1 MTFKMKGL
9 AAAMICASFA
19 LAGCEGDDGTPGA
32 TGPAGATGATGA
44 AGADGVDASRTAI
57 SLSFLGRGFNP
68 DAEFDESATE
78 IVDFDPATG
87 QAFVVNAQAG
97 GVDVYSL
104 AAPANPTFSESIDV
118 AADVAAAIDGV
129 AAADLGAVNSV
140 AIHGASNTMAVAIAA
155 EPETNNGY
163 VAFYQTSDSTFLAA
177 VEVGALPDS
186 VAISPDGN
194 TVVVANE
201 GQPSDDFTVDP
212 DGSISVIDIS
222 GGAAAVTAND
232 VRTLGLLA
240 ETIDF
245 ATARQADPGIRFSG
259 PGAIA
264 ARALEPEYVTISD
277 DSSTAYVSLQE
288 NNAIVEVDLVEGAI
302 SGAFALGFKDHRLPG
317 NELDVT
323 NRDDVINIRNWPVF
337 GVYMP
342 DGIATY
348 TVNGVNYVLTANEG
362 DSRDYAAHVDEIR
375 VKDITDNGTNSID
388 LPLADVLSFG
398 ADYNQDGVVDASDF
412 LEDEA
417 LGRLKII
424 TDLGVTGANCDTT
437 GTAPQNCTFEAFYSF
452 GGRSFS
458 IFNADTEELVF
469 DSGNDFERITAQR
482 FPANFNAQNDSNNF
496 DSRSDDKGPEPEG
509 VELAVID
516 GRTYAFINLERVGGV
531 MVYDVTEP
539 ERSEFVQYITNR
551 DFTLA
556 DADLDAGVTDLGP
569 EITHFISAEDSPSG
583 NALLLVS
590 NEVSGTLAVYQID
603 VRQISN

>member
-1 MTFKMKGL
+1 MNFKMKGL
-9 AAAMICASFA
+9 AAAMICASFV

-32 TGPAGATGATGA
+32 TGPAGATGA

-68 DAEFDESATE
+68 DAAFDGSAAE

-97 GVDVYSL
+97 GVDIYSL
-104 AAPANPTFSESIDV
+104 AAPANPTFVEELNV
-118 AADVAAAIDGV
+118 AADVAAAIDGI

-140 AIHGASNTMAVAIAA
+140 AIHSASNTMVAVIAA
-155 EPETNNGY
+155 APETNNGY
-163 VAFYQTSDSTFLAA
+163 AAFYQASDGTFLAA

-201 GQPSDDFTVDP
+201 GQPSDDYTVDP

-222 GGAAAVTAND
+222 GGASTVTAANVTAVTFDGLAAAD
-232 VRTLGLLA
+232 IPGVR
-240 ETIDF
+240 I
-245 ATARQADPGIRFSG
+245 SG
-259 PGAIA
+259 PGGDIA
-264 ARALEPEYVTISD
+264 AALEPEYVAISD
-277 DSSTAYVSLQE
+277 NSATAYVSLQE
-288 NNAIVEVDLVEGAI
+288 NNAIAEVDLATGTLTDVW
-302 SGAFALGFKDHRLPG
+302 ALGFKDHRSPG
-317 NELDVT
+317 NELDVS
-323 NRDDVINIRNWPVF
+323 NRDDVINIRNWPVY

-342 DGIATY
+342 DSVATY
-348 TVNGVNYVLTANEG
+348 TVNGVPYVVTANEG
-362 DSRDYAAHVDEIR
+362 DSRDYAAHIDELRI
-375 VKDITDNGTNSID
+375 KDIGGTNSID

-398 ADYNQDGVVDASDF
+398 ADYDQDGDVDSTDF

-424 TDLGVTGANCDTT
+424 TDLGVTGANCDAT
-437 GTAPQNCTFEAFYSF
+437 GTEPQNCTYEALYAF
-452 GGRSFS
+452 GARSFS
-458 IFNADTEELVF
+458 IFNAESQTLVF
-469 DSGNDFERITAQR
+469 DSGNDFERITAER
-482 FPANFNAQNDSNNF
+482 NPAGFNASNDSNAG
-496 DSRSDDKGPEPEG
+496 DDRSDDKGPEPEG
-509 VELAVID
+509 VELAVIE

-531 MVYDVTEP
+531 MVYDITEP
-539 ERSEFVQYITNR
+539 ERAEFVQYVNDR

-569 EITHFISAEDSPSG
+569 EITHFVSAEDSPSG

-603 VRQISN
+603 VRSISN

>member
-1 MTFKMKGL
+1 MNFKMKGL
-9 AAAMICASFA
+9 AAAMICASFV

-57 SLSFLGRGFNP
+57 FLSFLGRGFNP
-68 DAEFDESATE
+68 DAAFDGSAAE

-97 GVDVYSL
+97 GVDIYSL
-104 AAPANPTFSESIDV
+104 AAPANPTFVEELNV
-118 AADVAAAIDGV
+118 AADVAAAIDGI

-140 AIHGASNTMAVAIAA
+140 AIHSASNTMVAVIAA
-155 EPETNNGY
+155 APETNNGY
-163 VAFYQTSDSTFLAA
+163 AAFYQASDGTFLAA

-186 VAISPDGN
+186 VVISPDGN

-201 GQPSDDFTVDP
+201 GQPSDDYTVDP

-222 GGAAAVTAND
+222 AGASTVAAANVTSVTFDALVAAD
-232 VRTLGLLA
+232 IPGVR
-240 ETIDF
+240 I
-245 ATARQADPGIRFSG
+245 SG
-259 PGAIA
+259 PGGDIA
-264 ARALEPEYVTISD
+264 AALEPEYVAISD
-277 DSSTAYVSLQE
+277 DSATAYVSLQE
-288 NNAIVEVDLVEGAI
+288 NNAIAEVDLATGTLTDVW
-302 SGAFALGFKDHRLPG
+302 ALGFKDHRSPG
-317 NELDVT
+317 NELDVS
-323 NRDDVINIRNWPVF
+323 NRDDVINIRNWPVY

-348 TVNGVNYVLTANEG
+348 TVNGVPYVVTANEG
-362 DSRDYAAHVDEIR
+362 DSRDYAAHVDELRI
-375 VKDITDNGTNSID
+375 KDIGGTNSLS
-388 LPLADVLSFG
+388 LPLADVLTFG
-398 ADYNQDGVVDASDF
+398 ADYNKDGVVDASDF
-412 LEDEA
+412 LENEA

-424 TDLGVTGANCDTT
+424 TDLGVTGANCDAT
-437 GTAPQNCTFEAFYSF
+437 GTEPQNCTYEALYAF
-452 GGRSFS
+452 GARSFS
-458 IFNADTEELVF
+458 IFNAESQTLVF
-469 DSGNDFERITAQR
+469 DSGNDFERITAER
-482 FPANFNAQNDSNNF
+482 NPAGFNASNDSNAG
-496 DSRSDDKGPEPEG
+496 DDRSDDKGPEPEG

-531 MVYDVTEP
+531 MVYDITEP
-539 ERSEFVQYITNR
+539 ERAEFVQYVNDR

-569 EITHFISAEDSPSG
+569 EITHFVSAEDSPSG

-603 VRQISN
+603 VRSISN

>member
-1 MTFKMKGL
+1 MNLKLKGL
-9 AAAMICASFA
+9 AAAMICASLA

-44 AGADGVDASRTAI
+44 AGVDASRTAI
-57 SLSFLGRGFNP
+57 SLSFLGRGANP
-68 DAEFDESATE
+68 AAEFDESATE

-87 QAFVVNAQAG
+87 RAFVVNAQAG

-104 AAPANPTFSESIDV
+104 AAPASPTFSDAIDV
-118 AADVAAAIDGV
+118 AADVAAAIDGIS
-129 AAADLGAVNSV
+129 AANLGAVNSV

-201 GQPSDDFTVDP
+201 GQPSDDYTVDP

-222 GGAAAVTAND
+222 GGASTVAAANVTSVTFDGLVAAD
-232 VRTLGLLA
+232 IPGVR
-240 ETIDF
+240 I
-245 ATARQADPGIRFSG
+245 SG
-259 PGAIA
+259 PGGDIA
-264 ARALEPEYVTISD
+264 AALEPEFVAISD
-277 DSSTAYVSLQE
+277 DSATAYVSLQE
-288 NNAIVEVDLVEGAI
+288 NNAIAEVDLATVTLTDVW
-302 SGAFALGFKDHRLPG
+302 ALGFKDHRNPG
-317 NELDVT
+317 NELDVS
-323 NRDDVINIRNWPVF
+323 NRDDVINIRNWPVY

-342 DGIATY
+342 DSVATY
-348 TVNGVNYVLTANEG
+348 TVNGVPYLVTANEG
-362 DSRDYAAHVDEIR
+362 DSRDYAAHVDELRI
-375 VKDITDNGTNSID
+375 KDITDNGTNSID

-398 ADYNQDGVVDASDF
+398 ADYDQDGDVDAIDF

-424 TDLGVTGANCDTT
+424 TDLGVTGANCDAT
-437 GTAPQNCTFEAFYSF
+437 GTEPQDCTFEALYAF
-452 GGRSFS
+452 GARSFS
-458 IFNADTEELVF
+458 IFNADAQSLVF
-469 DSGNDFERITAQR
+469 DSGNDFERITAER
-482 FPANFNAQNDSNNF
+482 NPAGFNASNDEN
-496 DSRSDDKGPEPEG
+496 DGDARSDDKGPEPEG
-509 VELAVID
+509 VELAVIG

-531 MVYDVTEP
+531 MVYDITEP
-539 ERSEFVQYITNR
+539 ERAEFVQYVNER

-556 DADLDAGVTDLGP
+556 NADLDVGVTDLGP
-569 EITHFISAEDSPSG
+569 EITRFVSAEDSPSG

-603 VRQISN
+603 VRSISN

>member
-1 MTFKMKGL
+1 MNFKMKGL
-9 AAAMICASFA
+9 AAAMICASFV

-32 TGPAGATGATGA
+32 TGPAGATGA

-68 DAEFDESATE
+68 DAAFDGSAAE

-97 GVDVYSL
+97 GVDIYSL
-104 AAPANPTFSESIDV
+104 AAPANPTFVEELNV
-118 AADVAAAIDGV
+118 AADVAAAIDGI

-140 AIHGASNTMAVAIAA
+140 AIHSASNTMVAVIAA

-163 VAFYQTSDSTFLAA
+163 AAFYQASDGSFLAA

-201 GQPSDDFTVDP
+201 GQPSDDYTVDP

-222 GGAAAVTAND
+222 GGASTVTAANVTAVTFDGLAAAD
-232 VRTLGLLA
+232 IPGVR
-240 ETIDF
+240 I
-245 ATARQADPGIRFSG
+245 SG
-259 PGAIA
+259 PGGDIA
-264 ARALEPEYVTISD
+264 AALEPEYVAISD
-277 DSSTAYVSLQE
+277 NSATAYVSLQE
-288 NNAIVEVDLVEGAI
+288 NNAIAEVDLATGTLTDVW
-302 SGAFALGFKDHRLPG
+302 ALGFKDHRSPG
-317 NELDVT
+317 NELDVS
-323 NRDDVINIRNWPVF
+323 NRDDVINIRNWPVY

-342 DGIATY
+342 DSVATY
-348 TVNGVNYVLTANEG
+348 TVNGVPYVVTANEG
-362 DSRDYAAHVDEIR
+362 DSRDYAAHIDELRI
-375 VKDITDNGTNSID
+375 KDIGGTNSID

-398 ADYNQDGVVDASDF
+398 ADYDQDGDVDSTDF

-424 TDLGVTGANCDTT
+424 TDLGVTGANCDAT
-437 GTAPQNCTFEAFYSF
+437 GTEPQNCTYEALYAF
-452 GGRSFS
+452 GARSFS
-458 IFNADTEELVF
+458 IFNAESQTLVF
-469 DSGNDFERITAQR
+469 DSGNDFERITAER
-482 FPANFNAQNDSNNF
+482 NPAGFNASNDSNAG
-496 DSRSDDKGPEPEG
+496 DDRSDDKGPEPEG

-531 MVYDVTEP
+531 MVYDITEP
-539 ERSEFVQYITNR
+539 ERAEFVQYVNDR

-569 EITHFISAEDSPSG
+569 EITHFVSAEDSPSG

-603 VRQISN
+603 VRSISN

>member
-1 MTFKMKGL
+1 MNFKMKGL
-9 AAAMICASFA
+9 AAAMICASFV

-68 DAEFDESATE
+68 DAAFDGSAAE
-78 IVDFDPATG
+78 IVDFDPATA

-97 GVDVYSL
+97 GVDIFSL
-104 AAPANPTFSESIDV
+104 AAPANPTFVEELNV
-118 AADVAAAIDGV
+118 AADVAEAIDGI

-140 AIHGASNTMAVAIAA
+140 AIHSASNTMVAVIAA
-155 EPETNNGY
+155 APETNNGY
-163 VAFYQTSDSTFLAA
+163 AAFYQASDGTFLAA

-201 GQPSDDFTVDP
+201 GQPSDDYSIDP
-212 DGSISVIDIS
+212 AGSISVIDIS
-222 GGAAAVTAND
+222 AGASTVAAANVTFDGLVAAD
-232 VRTLGLLA
+232 LPGVR
-240 ETIDF
+240 I
-245 ATARQADPGIRFSG
+245 SG
-259 PGAIA
+259 PGGDIA
-264 ARALEPEYVTISD
+264 AALEPEYVAISD
-277 DSSTAYVSLQE
+277 DSATAYVSLQE
-288 NNAIVEVDLVEGAI
+288 NNAIAEVDLATGTLTDVW
-302 SGAFALGFKDHRLPG
+302 ALGFKDHRNPG
-317 NELDVT
+317 NELDVS
-323 NRDDVINIRNWPVF
+323 NRDDVINIRNWPVY

-342 DGIATY
+342 DSVATY
-348 TVNGVNYVLTANEG
+348 TVNGVPYVVTANEG
-362 DSRDYAAHVDEIR
+362 DSRDYAAHVDELRI
-375 VKDITDNGTNSID
+375 KDIGGTNSLS
-388 LPLADVLSFG
+388 LPLADVLTFG

-412 LEDEA
+412 LENEA

-424 TDLGVTGANCDTT
+424 TDLGVTGANCDAA
-437 GTAPQNCTFEAFYSF
+437 GTEPQNCTYEALYAF
-452 GGRSFS
+452 GARSFS
-458 IFNADTEELVF
+458 IFNAESQTLVF
-469 DSGNDFERITAQR
+469 DSGNDFERITAER
-482 FPANFNAQNDSNNF
+482 NPAGFNASNDSNAG
-496 DSRSDDKGPEPEG
+496 DDRSDDKGPEPEG

-531 MVYDVTEP
+531 MVYDITEP
-539 ERSEFVQYITNR
+539 ERAEFVQYVNDR

-569 EITHFISAEDSPSG
+569 EITHFVSAEESPSG

-603 VRQISN
+603 VRSISN

>member
-1 MTFKMKGL
+1 MNFKLKGL

-19 LAGCEGDDGTPGA
+19 LAGCEGDDGSPGA

-44 AGADGVDASRTAI
+44 AGTDGVDASRTAI

-68 DAEFDESATE
+68 DAAFDGSAAE

-87 QAFVVNAQAG
+87 RAFVVNAQAG
-97 GVDVYSL
+97 GVDIFSL
-104 AAPANPTFSESIDV
+104 AAPANPAFVEALDV
-118 AADVAAAIDGV
+118 AADVAAAIDGI

-140 AIHGASNTMAVAIAA
+140 AIHSASNTLAVVVAA

-163 VAFYQTSDSTFLAA
+163 AAFYQASDGTFLAA

-201 GQPSDDFTVDP
+201 GQPSGDYTVDP

-222 GGAAAVTAND
+222 GGASTVAAANVTSVTFDGFEAAD
-232 VRTLGLLA
+232 IPGVR
-240 ETIDF
+240 I
-245 ATARQADPGIRFSG
+245 SG
-259 PGAIA
+259 PGGDIA
-264 ARALEPEYVTISD
+264 AALEPEYVAISD
-277 DSSTAYVSLQE
+277 DSATAYVSLQE
-288 NNAIVEVDLVEGAI
+288 NNAIAEVDLETGTLTDVW
-302 SGAFALGFKDHRLPG
+302 ALGFKDHRNPG
-317 NELDVT
+317 NELDVS
-323 NRDDVINIRNWPVF
+323 NRDDVINIRNWPVY

-348 TVNGVNYVLTANEG
+348 TVNGVPYVVTANEG
-362 DSRDYAAHVDEIR
+362 DSRDYAAHVDELRIR
-375 VKDITDNGTNSID
+375 DITDNGTNSID

-398 ADYNQDGVVDASDF
+398 ADYDQDGDVDSIDF
-412 LEDEA
+412 LEDEG

-424 TDLGVTGANCDTT
+424 TDLGVTGANCDAT
-437 GTAPQNCTFEAFYSF
+437 GTEPQNCTYEALYAF
-452 GGRSFS
+452 GARSFS
-458 IFNADTEELVF
+458 IFNAETQTLAF
-469 DSGNDFERITAQR
+469 DSGNDFERITAER
-482 FPANFNAQNDSNNF
+482 NPENFNATNDENNF
-496 DSRSDDKGPEPEG
+496 DNRSDDKGPEPEG
-509 VELAVID
+509 AELGVID

-551 DFTLA
+551 DFSLA

-583 NALLLVS
+583 VPLLLVS
-590 NEVSGTLAVYQID
+590 NEVSGTLTVYQID
-603 VRQISN
+603 ARSISN

>member
-1 MTFKMKGL
+1 MKFKMKGL
-9 AAAMICASFA
+9 AAAMICASFV

-57 SLSFLGRGFNP
+57 SLSFLGRGANP
-68 DAEFDESATE
+68 DAVFDESATE
-78 IVDFDPATG
+78 IVDFDAATG

-118 AADVAAAIDGV
+118 AADVAAAIDGIEE
-129 AAADLGAVNSV
+129 ADLGAVNSV
-140 AIHGASNTMAVAIAA
+140 AIHGASNTMAVALAA

-177 VEVGALPDS
+177 VEVGALPDA

-201 GQPSDDFTVDP
+201 GQPSDDYTVDP

-222 GGAAAVTAND
+222 GGASTVAAANVTSVTFD
-232 VRTLGLLA
+232 SL
-240 ETIDF
+240 
-245 ATARQADPGIRFSG
+245 ATADIPGVRISG
-259 PGAIA
+259 PGGDIA
-264 ARALEPEYVTISD
+264 AALEPEYVTISD
-277 DSSTAYVSLQE
+277 DSATAYVSLQE
-288 NNAIVEVDLVEGAI
+288 NNAIAEVDLATGTLTDVW
-302 SGAFALGFKDHRLPG
+302 SLGFKDHRNPG
-317 NELDVT
+317 NELDVS
-323 NRDDVINIRNWPVF
+323 NRDDVINIRNWPVY

-342 DGIATY
+342 DAIATY
-348 TVNGVNYVLTANEG
+348 TVNGVPYVVTANEG
-362 DSRDYAAHVDEIR
+362 DSRDYAAHVDELRI
-375 VKDITDNGTNSID
+375 KDITDNGTNSID
-388 LPLADVLSFG
+388 LPLADVLSFS
-398 ADYNQDGVVDASDF
+398 ADYDQDGDVDALDL

-417 LGRLKII
+417 LGRLKIL
-424 TDLGVTGANCDTT
+424 TDLGVTGANCDAT
-437 GTAPQNCTFEAFYSF
+437 GTEPQNCTFEELYAF
-452 GGRSFS
+452 GARSFS
-458 IFNADTEELVF
+458 IFDADAQQLVF
-469 DSGNDFERITAQR
+469 DSGNDFERITAER
-482 FPANFNAQNDSNNF
+482 NPENFNAQNDSNDF

-509 VELAVID
+509 VELAVIE

-569 EITHFISAEDSPSG
+569 EITHFVSAEDSPSG
-583 NALLLVS
+583 SPLLLVS

-603 VRQISN
+603 VRQIGN

>member
-1 MTFKMKGL
+1 MNFKMKGL
-9 AAAMICASFA
+9 AAAMICASFV

-68 DAEFDESATE
+68 DAAFDGSAAE

-97 GVDVYSL
+97 GVDIYSL
-104 AAPANPTFSESIDV
+104 AAPANPTFVEALNV
-118 AADVAAAIDGV
+118 AADVAAAIDGI

-140 AIHGASNTMAVAIAA
+140 AIHSASNTMAVAIAA
-155 EPETNNGY
+155 EPETSNGY

-201 GQPSDDFTVDP
+201 GQPSGDYSIDP
-212 DGSISVIDIS
+212 AGSISVIDIS
-222 GGAAAVTAND
+222 AGASTVAAANVTSVTFDGLVAAD
-232 VRTLGLLA
+232 LPGVR
-240 ETIDF
+240 I
-245 ATARQADPGIRFSG
+245 SG
-259 PGAIA
+259 PGGDIA
-264 ARALEPEYVTISD
+264 AALEPEYVAISD
-277 DSSTAYVSLQE
+277 DSATAYVSLQE
-288 NNAIVEVDLVEGAI
+288 NNAIAEVDLATGTLTDVW
-302 SGAFALGFKDHRLPG
+302 ALGFKDHRSPG
-317 NELDVT
+317 NELDVS
-323 NRDDVINIRNWPVF
+323 NRDDVINIRNWPVY

-348 TVNGVNYVLTANEG
+348 TVNGVPYVVTANEG
-362 DSRDYAAHVDEIR
+362 DSRDYTAHVDELRI
-375 VKDITDNGTNSID
+375 KDIGGTNSLS
-388 LPLADVLSFG
+388 LPLADVLTFG
-398 ADYNQDGVVDASDF
+398 ADYNQDGAVDASDF

-424 TDLGVTGANCDTT
+424 TDLGVTGANCDAT
-437 GTAPQNCTFEAFYSF
+437 GTEPQNCTYEALYAF
-452 GGRSFS
+452 GARSFS
-458 IFNADTEELVF
+458 IFSAESQALVF
-469 DSGNDFERITAQR
+469 DSGNDFERITAER
-482 FPANFNAQNDSNNF
+482 NPAGFNASNDEN
-496 DSRSDDKGPEPEG
+496 DGDARSDDKGPEPEG

-516 GRTYAFINLERVGGV
+516 GRTYAFVNLERVGGV
-531 MVYDVTEP
+531 MVYDITEP
-539 ERSEFVQYITNR
+539 ERAEFVQYVNDR

-556 DADLDAGVTDLGP
+556 NADLDAGVTDLGP
-569 EITHFISAEDSPSG
+569 EITHFVSAEDSPSG

-603 VRQISN
+603 VRSISN

>member
-1 MTFKMKGL
+1 MNLKLKGL

-44 AGADGVDASRTAI
+44 AGVDASRTAI
-57 SLSFLGRGFNP
+57 SLSFLGRGANP
-68 DAEFDESATE
+68 AAEFDESATE

-104 AAPANPTFSESIDV
+104 AAPASPTFSDAIDV
-118 AADVAAAIDGV
+118 AADVAAVIDGI
-129 AAADLGAVNSV
+129 AAANLGAVNSV

-201 GQPSDDFTVDP
+201 GQPSNDYTVDP

-222 GGAAAVTAND
+222 GGASTVAAANVTSVTFDGLVAAD
-232 VRTLGLLA
+232 IPGVR
-240 ETIDF
+240 I
-245 ATARQADPGIRFSG
+245 SG
-259 PGAIA
+259 PGGDIA
-264 ARALEPEYVTISD
+264 AALEPEFVAISD
-277 DSSTAYVSLQE
+277 DSATAYVSLQE
-288 NNAIVEVDLVEGAI
+288 NNAIAEVDLATVTLTDVW
-302 SGAFALGFKDHRLPG
+302 ALGFKDHRNPG
-317 NELDVT
+317 NELDVS
-323 NRDDVINIRNWPVF
+323 NRDDVINIRNWPVY

-342 DGIATY
+342 DTVSTY
-348 TVNGVNYVLTANEG
+348 TVNGVPYVVTANEG
-362 DSRDYAAHVDEIR
+362 DSRDYTAHVDELRI
-375 VKDITDNGTNSID
+375 KDIGGTNSLS
-388 LPLADVLSFG
+388 LPLADVLTFG

-424 TDLGVTGANCDTT
+424 TDLGVTGANCDAT
-437 GTAPQNCTFEAFYSF
+437 GTEPQNCTYEALYAF
-452 GGRSFS
+452 GARSFS
-458 IFNADTEELVF
+458 IFNAESQTLVF
-469 DSGNDFERITAQR
+469 DSGNDFERITAER
-482 FPANFNAQNDSNNF
+482 NPAGFNASNDSNAG
-496 DSRSDDKGPEPEG
+496 DDRSDDKGPEPEG

-531 MVYDVTEP
+531 MVYDITEP
-539 ERSEFVQYITNR
+539 ERAEFVQYVNDR

-569 EITHFISAEDSPSG
+569 EITHFVSAEDSPSG

-603 VRQISN
+603 VRSISN

>member
-1 MTFKMKGL
+1 MNFKMKGL
-9 AAAMICASFA
+9 AAAMICASFV

-68 DAEFDESATE
+68 DAAFDGSAAE

-97 GVDVYSL
+97 GVDIFSL
-104 AAPANPTFSESIDV
+104 AAPANPTFVEELNV
-118 AADVAAAIDGV
+118 AADVAAAIDGI

-140 AIHGASNTMAVAIAA
+140 AIHSASNTMAVAIAA
-155 EPETNNGY
+155 EPETSNGY

-201 GQPSDDFTVDP
+201 GQPSDDYTVDP

-222 GGAAAVTAND
+222 GGASTVAAANVTSVTFDGLAAAELPG
-232 VRTLGLLA
+232 VR
-240 ETIDF
+240 I
-245 ATARQADPGIRFSG
+245 SG
-259 PGAIA
+259 PGGDIA
-264 ARALEPEYVTISD
+264 AALEPEYVAISD
-277 DSSTAYVSLQE
+277 DSATAYVSLQE
-288 NNAIVEVDLVEGAI
+288 NNAIAEVDLATGTLTDVW
-302 SGAFALGFKDHRLPG
+302 ALGFKDHRNPG
-317 NELDVT
+317 NELDVS
-323 NRDDVINIRNWPVF
+323 NRDDVINIRNWPVY

-348 TVNGVNYVLTANEG
+348 TVNGVPYVVTANEG
-362 DSRDYAAHVDEIR
+362 DSRDYAAHVDELRI
-375 VKDITDNGTNSID
+375 KDITDNGTNSID

-398 ADYNQDGVVDASDF
+398 ADYDQDGDVDSIDF

-424 TDLGVTGANCDTT
+424 TDLGVTGANCDAT
-437 GTAPQNCTFEAFYSF
+437 GTEPQNCTYEALYAF
-452 GGRSFS
+452 GARSFS
-458 IFNADTEELVF
+458 IFNAESQALVF
-469 DSGNDFERITAQR
+469 DSGNDFERITAER
-482 FPANFNAQNDSNNF
+482 NPAGFNASNDEN
-496 DSRSDDKGPEPEG
+496 DGDARSDDKGPEPEG

-531 MVYDVTEP
+531 MVYDITEP
-539 ERSEFVQYITNR
+539 ERAEFVQYVSDR

-556 DADLDAGVTDLGP
+556 NADLDAGVTDLGP
-569 EITHFISAEDSPSG
+569 EITHFVSAEDSPSG

-603 VRQISN
+603 VRSISN

>member
-1 MTFKMKGL
+1 MTFKRKGL
-9 AAAMICASFA
+9 AAAMMCASFI

-32 TGPAGATGATGA
+32 TGPAGATGATGV
-44 AGADGVDASRTAI
+44 AGADGVDAARTAI

-68 DAEFDESATE
+68 DAAFDGSAAE

-118 AADVAAAIDGV
+118 AADVAAAIDGIAV
-129 AAADLGAVNSV
+129 ADLGAVNSV
-140 AIHGASNTMAVAIAA
+140 AIHGASNTMAVALAA

-163 VAFYQTSDSTFLAA
+163 VAFYQTSDGTFLAA

-201 GQPSDDFTVDP
+201 GQPSDDYTVDP

-222 GGAAAVTAND
+222 GGASTVAAANVTSVTFEGLVAAD
-232 VRTLGLLA
+232 IPGVR
-240 ETIDF
+240 I
-245 ATARQADPGIRFSG
+245 SG
-259 PGAIA
+259 PGGDIA
-264 ARALEPEYVTISD
+264 AALEPEYVTISD
-277 DSSTAYVSLQE
+277 DSATAYVSLQE
-288 NNAIVEVDLVEGAI
+288 NNAIAEVDLATGTLTDVW
-302 SGAFALGFKDHRLPG
+302 ALGFKDHRLPG
-317 NELDVT
+317 NELDASD
-323 NRDDVINIRNWPVF
+323 RDDVINIRNWPVF

-362 DSRDYAAHVDEIR
+362 DSRDYAAHVDELRI
-375 VKDITDNGTNSID
+375 KDITDDPTNSID
-388 LPLADVLSFG
+388 LPRADVLSFG
-398 ADYNQDGVVDASDF
+398 ADYDQDGDVDALDF

-437 GTAPQNCTFEAFYSF
+437 GTGPQNCTFEALYAF
-452 GGRSFS
+452 GARSFS
-458 IFNADTEELVF
+458 IFNADSQTLAF
-469 DSGNDFERITAQR
+469 DSGNDFERITAER
-482 FPANFNAQNDSNNF
+482 FPENFNAQNDSNNL

-556 DADLDAGVTDLGP
+556 NADLDAGVTDLGP
-569 EITHFISAEDSPSG
+569 EITHFVSAEDSPSG

-603 VRQISN
+603 VRQIGN

>member
-1 MTFKMKGL
+1 MNFKLKGL

-19 LAGCEGDDGTPGA
+19 LAGCEGDDGSPGA

-44 AGADGVDASRTAI
+44 AGTDGVDASRTAI

-68 DAEFDESATE
+68 DAAFDGSAAE

-87 QAFVVNAQAG
+87 RAFVVNAQAG
-97 GVDVYSL
+97 GVDIFSL
-104 AAPANPTFSESIDV
+104 AAPANPAFVEALDV
-118 AADVAAAIDGV
+118 AADVAAAIDGI

-140 AIHGASNTMAVAIAA
+140 AIHSASNTLAVVVAA

-163 VAFYQTSDSTFLAA
+163 AAFYQASDGTFLAA

-201 GQPSDDFTVDP
+201 GQPSGDYTVDP

-222 GGAAAVTAND
+222 GGASTVAAANVTSVTFDGLEAAD
-232 VRTLGLLA
+232 IPGVR
-240 ETIDF
+240 I
-245 ATARQADPGIRFSG
+245 SG
-259 PGAIA
+259 PGGDIA
-264 ARALEPEYVTISD
+264 AALEPEYVAISD
-277 DSSTAYVSLQE
+277 DSATAYVSLQE
-288 NNAIVEVDLVEGAI
+288 NNAIAEVDLETGTLTDVW
-302 SGAFALGFKDHRLPG
+302 ALGFKDHRNPG
-317 NELDVT
+317 NELDVS
-323 NRDDVINIRNWPVF
+323 NRDDVINIRNWPVY

-348 TVNGVNYVLTANEG
+348 TVNGVPYVVTANEG
-362 DSRDYAAHVDEIR
+362 DSRDYAAHVDELRIR
-375 VKDITDNGTNSID
+375 DITDNGTNSID

-398 ADYNQDGVVDASDF
+398 ADYDQDGDVDSIDF
-412 LEDEA
+412 LEDEG

-424 TDLGVTGANCDTT
+424 TDLGVTGANCDAT
-437 GTAPQNCTFEAFYSF
+437 GTEPENCTYEALYAF
-452 GGRSFS
+452 GARSFS
-458 IFNADTEELVF
+458 IFNAETQTLAF
-469 DSGNDFERITAQR
+469 DSGNDFERITAER
-482 FPANFNAQNDSNNF
+482 NPENFNATNDENNF
-496 DSRSDDKGPEPEG
+496 DNRSDDKGPEPEG
-509 VELAVID
+509 AELGVID

-551 DFTLA
+551 DFSLA

-583 NALLLVS
+583 VPLLLVS
-590 NEVSGTLAVYQID
+590 NEVSGTLTVYQID
-603 VRQISN
+603 ARSISN

>member
-1 MTFKMKGL
+1 MNFKMKGL
-9 AAAMICASFA
+9 AAAMICASFV

-32 TGPAGATGATGA
+32 TGPAGATGA

-68 DAEFDESATE
+68 DAAFDGSAAE
-78 IVDFDPATG
+78 IVDFDPSTG

-97 GVDVYSL
+97 GVDIYSL
-104 AAPANPTFSESIDV
+104 AAPANPTFVEELNV
-118 AADVAAAIDGV
+118 AADVAAAIDGI

-140 AIHGASNTMAVAIAA
+140 AIHSASNTMVAVIAA

-163 VAFYQTSDSTFLAA
+163 AAFYQASDGSFLAA

-201 GQPSDDFTVDP
+201 GQPSDDYTVDP

-222 GGAAAVTAND
+222 GGASTVTAANVTAVTFDGLAAAD
-232 VRTLGLLA
+232 IPGVR
-240 ETIDF
+240 I
-245 ATARQADPGIRFSG
+245 SG
-259 PGAIA
+259 PGGDIA
-264 ARALEPEYVTISD
+264 AALEPEYVAISD
-277 DSSTAYVSLQE
+277 NSATAYVSLQE
-288 NNAIVEVDLVEGAI
+288 NNAIAEVDLATGTLTDVW
-302 SGAFALGFKDHRLPG
+302 ALGFKDHRSPG
-317 NELDVT
+317 NELDVS
-323 NRDDVINIRNWPVF
+323 NRDDVINIRNWPVY

-342 DGIATY
+342 DSVATY
-348 TVNGVNYVLTANEG
+348 TVNGVPYVVTATEG
-362 DSRDYAAHVDEIR
+362 DSRDYAAHIDELRI
-375 VKDITDNGTNSID
+375 KDIGGTNSID

-398 ADYNQDGVVDASDF
+398 ADYDQDGDVDSTDF

-424 TDLGVTGANCDTT
+424 TDLGVTGANCDAT
-437 GTAPQNCTFEAFYSF
+437 GTEPQNCTYEALYAF
-452 GGRSFS
+452 GARSFS
-458 IFNADTEELVF
+458 IFNAESQTLVF
-469 DSGNDFERITAQR
+469 DSGNDFERITAER
-482 FPANFNAQNDSNNF
+482 NPAGFNASNDSNAG
-496 DSRSDDKGPEPEG
+496 DDRSDDKGPEPEG
-509 VELAVID
+509 VELAVIE

-531 MVYDVTEP
+531 MVYDITEP
-539 ERSEFVQYITNR
+539 ERAEFVQYVNDR

-569 EITHFISAEDSPSG
+569 EITHFVSAEDSPSG

-603 VRQISN
+603 VRSISN

>member
-1 MTFKMKGL
+1 MNFKMKGL
-9 AAAMICASFA
+9 AAAMICASFV

-32 TGPAGATGATGA
+32 TGPAGATGA
-44 AGADGVDASRTAI
+44 AGANGVDASRTAI

-68 DAEFDESATE
+68 DALFDGSAAE

-97 GVDVYSL
+97 GVDIYSL
-104 AAPANPTFSESIDV
+104 AAPANPTFVEELNV
-118 AADVAAAIDGV
+118 AADVAAAIDGI

-140 AIHGASNTMAVAIAA
+140 AIHSASNTMVAVIAA

-163 VAFYQTSDSTFLAA
+163 AAFYQASDGSFLAA

-201 GQPSDDFTVDP
+201 GQPSDDYTVDP

-222 GGAAAVTAND
+222 GGASTVTAANVTAVTFDGLAAAD
-232 VRTLGLLA
+232 IPGVR
-240 ETIDF
+240 I
-245 ATARQADPGIRFSG
+245 SG
-259 PGAIA
+259 PGGDIA
-264 ARALEPEYVTISD
+264 AALEPEYVAISD
-277 DSSTAYVSLQE
+277 NSATAYVSLQE
-288 NNAIVEVDLVEGAI
+288 NNAIAEVDLATGTLTDVW
-302 SGAFALGFKDHRLPG
+302 ALGFKDHRSPG
-317 NELDVT
+317 NELDVS
-323 NRDDVINIRNWPVF
+323 NRDDVINIRNWPVY

-342 DGIATY
+342 DSVATY
-348 TVNGVNYVLTANEG
+348 TVNGVPYVVTANEG
-362 DSRDYAAHVDEIR
+362 DSRDYAAHIDELRI
-375 VKDITDNGTNSID
+375 KDIGGTNSID

-398 ADYNQDGVVDASDF
+398 ADYDQDGDVDSTDF

-424 TDLGVTGANCDTT
+424 TDLGVTGANCDAT
-437 GTAPQNCTFEAFYSF
+437 GTEPQNCTYEALYAF
-452 GGRSFS
+452 GARSFS
-458 IFNADTEELVF
+458 IFNAESQTLVF
-469 DSGNDFERITAQR
+469 DSGNDFERITAER
-482 FPANFNAQNDSNNF
+482 NPAGFNASNDSNAG
-496 DSRSDDKGPEPEG
+496 DDRSDDKGPEPEG
-509 VELAVID
+509 VELAVIE

-531 MVYDVTEP
+531 MVYDITEP
-539 ERSEFVQYITNR
+539 ERAEFVQYVNDR

-569 EITHFISAEDSPSG
+569 EITHFVSAEDSPSG

-603 VRQISN
+603 VRNISN

>member
-1 MTFKMKGL
+1 MNLKMKGL
-9 AAAMICASFA
+9 AAAMICASFV

-32 TGPAGATGATGA
+32 TGPAGATGA

-68 DAEFDESATE
+68 DAAFDGSAAE
-78 IVDFDPATG
+78 IVDFDPSTG

-97 GVDVYSL
+97 GVDIYSL
-104 AAPANPTFSESIDV
+104 AAPANPTFVEELNV
-118 AADVAAAIDGV
+118 AADVAAAIDGI

-140 AIHGASNTMAVAIAA
+140 AIHSASNTMVAVIAA

-163 VAFYQTSDSTFLAA
+163 AAFYQASDGSFLAA

-201 GQPSDDFTVDP
+201 GQPSDDYTVDP

-222 GGAAAVTAND
+222 GGASTVTAANVTAVTFDGLAAAD
-232 VRTLGLLA
+232 IPGVR
-240 ETIDF
+240 I
-245 ATARQADPGIRFSG
+245 SG
-259 PGAIA
+259 PGGDIA
-264 ARALEPEYVTISD
+264 AALEPEYVAISD
-277 DSSTAYVSLQE
+277 NSATAYVSLQE
-288 NNAIVEVDLVEGAI
+288 NNAIAEVDLATGTLTDVW
-302 SGAFALGFKDHRLPG
+302 ALGFKDHRSPG
-317 NELDVT
+317 NELDVS
-323 NRDDVINIRNWPVF
+323 NRDDVINIRNWPVY

-342 DGIATY
+342 DSVATY
-348 TVNGVNYVLTANEG
+348 TVNGVPYVVTANEG
-362 DSRDYAAHVDEIR
+362 DSRDYAAHIDELRI
-375 VKDITDNGTNSID
+375 KDIGGTNSID

-398 ADYNQDGVVDASDF
+398 ADYDQDGDVDSTDF

-424 TDLGVTGANCDTT
+424 TDLGVTGANCDAT
-437 GTAPQNCTFEAFYSF
+437 GTEPQNCTYEALYAF
-452 GGRSFS
+452 GARSFS
-458 IFNADTEELVF
+458 IFNAESQTLVF
-469 DSGNDFERITAQR
+469 DSGNDFERITAER
-482 FPANFNAQNDSNNF
+482 NPAGFNASNDSNAG
-496 DSRSDDKGPEPEG
+496 DDRSDDKGPEPEG
-509 VELAVID
+509 VELAVIE

-531 MVYDVTEP
+531 MVYDITEP
-539 ERSEFVQYITNR
+539 ERAEFVQYVNDR

-569 EITHFISAEDSPSG
+569 EITHFVSAEDSPSG

-603 VRQISN
+603 VRSISN

>member
-1 MTFKMKGL
+1 MNFKMKGL
-9 AAAMICASFA
+9 AAAMICASFV

-68 DAEFDESATE
+68 DAAFDGSAAE
-78 IVDFDPATG
+78 IVDFDPATA

-97 GVDVYSL
+97 GVDIYSL
-104 AAPANPTFSESIDV
+104 AAPANPTFVEALNV
-118 AADVAAAIDGV
+118 AADVAAAIDGL

-140 AIHGASNTMAVAIAA
+140 AIHSASTTMVAVIAA
-155 EPETNNGY
+155 APETNNGY
-163 VAFYQTSDSTFLAA
+163 AAFYQASDGTFLAA

-201 GQPSDDFTVDP
+201 GQPSGDYTVDP

-222 GGAAAVTAND
+222 AGASTVAAANVTSVTFDGLVAAD
-232 VRTLGLLA
+232 IPGVR
-240 ETIDF
+240 I
-245 ATARQADPGIRFSG
+245 SG
-259 PGAIA
+259 PGGDIA
-264 ARALEPEYVTISD
+264 AALEPEYVAISD
-277 DSSTAYVSLQE
+277 DSATAYVSLQE
-288 NNAIVEVDLVEGAI
+288 NNAIAEVDLATGTLTDVW
-302 SGAFALGFKDHRLPG
+302 ALGFKDHRNPG
-317 NELDVT
+317 NELDVS
-323 NRDDVINIRNWPVF
+323 NRDDVINIRNWPVY

-342 DGIATY
+342 DSVATY
-348 TVNGVNYVLTANEG
+348 SVNGVPYVVTANEG
-362 DSRDYAAHVDEIR
+362 DSRDYAAHVDELRI
-375 VKDITDNGTNSID
+375 KDIGGTNSLS
-388 LPLADVLSFG
+388 LPLADILTFG

-412 LEDEA
+412 LENEA

-424 TDLGVTGANCDTT
+424 TDLGVTGANCDAT
-437 GTAPQNCTFEAFYSF
+437 GTAPQNCTYEALYAF
-452 GGRSFS
+452 GARSFS
-458 IFNADTEELVF
+458 IFNAESQTLVF
-469 DSGNDFERITAQR
+469 DSGNDFERITAER
-482 FPANFNAQNDSNNF
+482 NPAGFNASNDSNAG
-496 DSRSDDKGPEPEG
+496 DDRSDDKGPEPEG

-531 MVYDVTEP
+531 MVYDITEP
-539 ERSEFVQYITNR
+539 ERAEFVQYVNDR

-569 EITHFISAEDSPSG
+569 EITHFVSAEDSPSG

-603 VRQISN
+603 VRSISN

>member
-1 MTFKMKGL
+1 MNFKMKGL
-9 AAAMICASFA
+9 AAAMICASFV

-32 TGPAGATGATGA
+32 TGPAGATGA

-68 DAEFDESATE
+68 DAAFDGSAAE
-78 IVDFDPATG
+78 IVDFDPSTG

-97 GVDVYSL
+97 GVDIYSL
-104 AAPANPTFSESIDV
+104 AAPANPTFVEELNV
-118 AADVAAAIDGV
+118 AADVAAAIDGI

-140 AIHGASNTMAVAIAA
+140 AIHSASNTMVAVIAA

-163 VAFYQTSDSTFLAA
+163 AAFYQASDGSFLAA

-201 GQPSDDFTVDP
+201 GQPSDDYTVDP

-222 GGAAAVTAND
+222 GGASTVTAANVTAVTFDGLAAAD
-232 VRTLGLLA
+232 IPGVR
-240 ETIDF
+240 I
-245 ATARQADPGIRFSG
+245 SG
-259 PGAIA
+259 PGGDIA
-264 ARALEPEYVTISD
+264 AALEPEYVAISD
-277 DSSTAYVSLQE
+277 NSATAYVSLQE
-288 NNAIVEVDLVEGAI
+288 NNAIAEVDLATGTLTDVW
-302 SGAFALGFKDHRLPG
+302 ALGFKDHRSPG
-317 NELDVT
+317 NELDVS
-323 NRDDVINIRNWPVF
+323 NRDDVINIRNWPVY

-342 DGIATY
+342 DSVATY
-348 TVNGVNYVLTANEG
+348 TVNGVPYVVTANEG
-362 DSRDYAAHVDEIR
+362 DSRDYAAHIDELRI
-375 VKDITDNGTNSID
+375 KDIGGTNSID

-398 ADYNQDGVVDASDF
+398 ADYDQDGDVDSTDF

-424 TDLGVTGANCDTT
+424 TDLGVTGANCDAT
-437 GTAPQNCTFEAFYSF
+437 GTEPQNCTYQALYAF
-452 GGRSFS
+452 GARSFS
-458 IFNADTEELVF
+458 IFNAESQTLVF
-469 DSGNDFERITAQR
+469 DSGNDFERITAER
-482 FPANFNAQNDSNNF
+482 NPAGFNASNDSNAG
-496 DSRSDDKGPEPEG
+496 DDRSDDKGPEPEG
-509 VELAVID
+509 VELAVIE

-531 MVYDVTEP
+531 MVYDITEP
-539 ERSEFVQYITNR
+539 ERAEFVQYVNDR

-569 EITHFISAEDSPSG
+569 EITHFVSAEDSPSG

-603 VRQISN
+603 VRSISN

>member
-1 MTFKMKGL
+1 MNLKMKGL
-9 AAAMICASFA
+9 AAAMICASFV

-32 TGPAGATGATGA
+32 TGPAGATGA

-68 DAEFDESATE
+68 DAAFDGSAAE
-78 IVDFDPATG
+78 IVDFDPSTG

-97 GVDVYSL
+97 GVDIYSL
-104 AAPANPTFSESIDV
+104 AAPANPTFVEELNV
-118 AADVAAAIDGV
+118 AADVAAAIDGI

-140 AIHGASNTMAVAIAA
+140 AIHSASNTMVAVIAA

-163 VAFYQTSDSTFLAA
+163 AAFYQASDGSFLAA

-201 GQPSDDFTVDP
+201 GQPSDDYTVDP

-222 GGAAAVTAND
+222 GGASTVTAANVTAVTFDGLAAAD
-232 VRTLGLLA
+232 IPGVR
-240 ETIDF
+240 I
-245 ATARQADPGIRFSG
+245 SG
-259 PGAIA
+259 PGGDIA
-264 ARALEPEYVTISD
+264 AALEPEYVAISD
-277 DSSTAYVSLQE
+277 NSATAYVSLQE
-288 NNAIVEVDLVEGAI
+288 NNAIAEVDLATGTLTDVW
-302 SGAFALGFKDHRLPG
+302 ALGFKDHRSPG
-317 NELDVT
+317 NELDVS
-323 NRDDVINIRNWPVF
+323 NRDDVINIRNWPVY

-342 DGIATY
+342 DSVATY
-348 TVNGVNYVLTANEG
+348 TVNGVPYVVTANEG
-362 DSRDYAAHVDEIR
+362 DSRDYAAHIDELRI
-375 VKDITDNGTNSID
+375 KDIGGTNSID

-398 ADYNQDGVVDASDF
+398 ADYDQDGDVDSTDF

-424 TDLGVTGANCDTT
+424 TDLGVTGANCDAT
-437 GTAPQNCTFEAFYSF
+437 GTEPQNCTYEALYAF
-452 GGRSFS
+452 GARSFS
-458 IFNADTEELVF
+458 IFNAESQTLVF
-469 DSGNDFERITAQR
+469 DSGNDFERITAER
-482 FPANFNAQNDSNNF
+482 NPAGFNASNDSNAG
-496 DSRSDDKGPEPEG
+496 DDRSDDKGPEPEG
-509 VELAVID
+509 VELAVIE

-531 MVYDVTEP
+531 MVYDITEP
-539 ERSEFVQYITNR
+539 ERAEFVQYVNDR

-569 EITHFISAEDSPSG
+569 EITHFVSAEESPSG

-603 VRQISN
+603 VRSISN

>member
-1 MTFKMKGL
+1 MNFKMKGL
-9 AAAMICASFA
+9 AAAMICASFV

-32 TGPAGATGATGA
+32 TGPAGATGA

-68 DAEFDESATE
+68 DAAFDGSAAE
-78 IVDFDPATG
+78 IVDFDPSTG

-97 GVDVYSL
+97 GVDIYSL
-104 AAPANPTFSESIDV
+104 AAPANPTFVEELNV
-118 AADVAAAIDGV
+118 AADVAAAIDGI

-140 AIHGASNTMAVAIAA
+140 AIHSASNTMVAVIAA

-163 VAFYQTSDSTFLAA
+163 AAFYQASDGSFLAA

-201 GQPSDDFTVDP
+201 GQPSDDYTVDP

-222 GGAAAVTAND
+222 GGASTVTAANVTAVTFDGLAAAD
-232 VRTLGLLA
+232 IPGVR
-240 ETIDF
+240 I
-245 ATARQADPGIRFSG
+245 SG
-259 PGAIA
+259 PGGDIA
-264 ARALEPEYVTISD
+264 AALEPEYVAISD
-277 DSSTAYVSLQE
+277 NSATAYVSLQE
-288 NNAIVEVDLVEGAI
+288 NNAIAEVDLATGTLTDVW
-302 SGAFALGFKDHRLPG
+302 ALGFKDHRSPG
-317 NELDVT
+317 NELDVS
-323 NRDDVINIRNWPVF
+323 NRDDVINIRNWPVY

-342 DGIATY
+342 DSVATY
-348 TVNGVNYVLTANEG
+348 TVNGVTYVVTANEG
-362 DSRDYAAHVDEIR
+362 DSRDYAAHIDELRI
-375 VKDITDNGTNSID
+375 KDIGGTNSID

-398 ADYNQDGVVDASDF
+398 ADYDQDGDVDSTDF

-424 TDLGVTGANCDTT
+424 TDLGVTGANCDAT
-437 GTAPQNCTFEAFYSF
+437 GTEPQNCTYEALYAF
-452 GGRSFS
+452 GARSFS
-458 IFNADTEELVF
+458 IFNAESQTLVF
-469 DSGNDFERITAQR
+469 DSGNDFERITAER
-482 FPANFNAQNDSNNF
+482 NPAGFNASNDSNAG
-496 DSRSDDKGPEPEG
+496 DDRSDDKGPEPEG
-509 VELAVID
+509 VELAVIE

-531 MVYDVTEP
+531 MVYDITEP
-539 ERSEFVQYITNR
+539 ERAEFVQYVNDR

-569 EITHFISAEDSPSG
+569 EITHFVSAEDSPSG

-603 VRQISN
+603 VRSISN

>member
-1 MTFKMKGL
+1 MNLKMKGL
-9 AAAMICASFA
+9 AAAMICASFV

-32 TGPAGATGATGA
+32 TGPAGATGA

-68 DAEFDESATE
+68 DAAFDGSAAE

-97 GVDVYSL
+97 GVDIYSL
-104 AAPANPTFSESIDV
+104 AAPANPTFVEELNV
-118 AADVAAAIDGV
+118 AADVAAAIDGI

-140 AIHGASNTMAVAIAA
+140 AIHSASNTMVAVIAA

-163 VAFYQTSDSTFLAA
+163 AAFYQASDGSFLAA

-201 GQPSDDFTVDP
+201 GQPSDDYTVDP

-222 GGAAAVTAND
+222 GGASTVTAANVTAVTFDGLAAAD
-232 VRTLGLLA
+232 IPGVR
-240 ETIDF
+240 I
-245 ATARQADPGIRFSG
+245 SG
-259 PGAIA
+259 PGGDIA
-264 ARALEPEYVTISD
+264 AALEPEYVAISD
-277 DSSTAYVSLQE
+277 NSATAYVSLQE
-288 NNAIVEVDLVEGAI
+288 NNAIAEVDLATGTLTDVW
-302 SGAFALGFKDHRLPG
+302 ALGFKDHRSPG
-317 NELDVT
+317 NELDVS
-323 NRDDVINIRNWPVF
+323 NRDDVINIRNWPVY

-342 DGIATY
+342 DSVATY
-348 TVNGVNYVLTANEG
+348 TVNGVPYVVTANEG
-362 DSRDYAAHVDEIR
+362 DSRDYAAHIDELRI
-375 VKDITDNGTNSID
+375 KDIGGTNSID

-398 ADYNQDGVVDASDF
+398 ADYDQDGDVDSTDF

-424 TDLGVTGANCDTT
+424 TDLGVTGANCDAT
-437 GTAPQNCTFEAFYSF
+437 GTEPQNCTYEALYAF
-452 GGRSFS
+452 GARSFS
-458 IFNADTEELVF
+458 IFNAESQTLVF
-469 DSGNDFERITAQR
+469 DSGNDFERITAER
-482 FPANFNAQNDSNNF
+482 NPAGFNASNDSNAG
-496 DSRSDDKGPEPEG
+496 DDRSDDKGPEPEG

-531 MVYDVTEP
+531 MVYDITEP
-539 ERSEFVQYITNR
+539 ERAEFVQYVNDR

-569 EITHFISAEDSPSG
+569 EITHFVSAEDSPSG

-603 VRQISN
+603 VRSISN

>member
-9 AAAMICASFA
+9 AAAMMCASVL
-19 LAGCEGDDGTPGA
+19 LAGCEGDDGAPGA

-44 AGADGVDASRTAI
+44 AGADGQDATRTAI

-68 DAEFDESATE
+68 DAAFDGSAAE

-97 GVDVYSL
+97 GVDIYNL
-104 AAPANPTFSESIDV
+104 AAPANPTFVEELDV
-118 AADVAAAIDGV
+118 AADVAAAIDGI

-140 AIHGASNTMAVAIAA
+140 AIHAASNTMAVAIAA

-186 VAISPDGN
+186 LAISPDGS

-201 GQPSDDFTVDP
+201 GQPSGDYKIDP

-222 GGAAAVTAND
+222 GGASTVAAVD
-232 VRTLGLLA
+232 VTTVTFDGLVA
-240 ETIDF
+240 
-245 ATARQADPGIRFSG
+245 ADIPGVRISG
-259 PGAIA
+259 PGGDIA
-264 ARALEPEYVTISD
+264 AAMEPEYVTISD
-277 DSSTAYVSLQE
+277 DSATAFVSLQE
-288 NNAIVEVDLVEGAI
+288 NNAIAEVDLATGTLTDVW
-302 SGAFALGFKDHRLPG
+302 ALGFKDHRNPG
-317 NELDVT
+317 NELDVS
-323 NRDDVINIRNWPVF
+323 NRDDVINIRNWPVY

-342 DGIATY
+342 DAIATY
-348 TVNGVNYVLTANEG
+348 TVNGVPYVVTANEG
-362 DSRDYAAHVDEIR
+362 DSRDYAAHVDELRI
-375 VKDITDNGTNSID
+375 KDITDNGTNGIN

-398 ADYNQDGVVDASDF
+398 ADYDQDGDVDSIDF

-424 TDLGVTGANCDTT
+424 TDLGVTGANCDAT
-437 GTAPQNCTFEAFYSF
+437 GTEPQNCTYEALYAF
-452 GGRSFS
+452 GARSFS
-458 IFNADTEELVF
+458 IFNAESQTLTF
-469 DSGNDFERITAQR
+469 DSGNDFERITAER
-482 FPANFNAQNDSNNF
+482 NPAGFNASNDEN
-496 DSRSDDKGPEPEG
+496 DGDARSDDKGPEPEG

-531 MVYDVTEP
+531 MVYDITEP
-539 ERSEFVQYITNR
+539 ERSEFVQYVNDR

-556 DADLDAGVTDLGP
+556 NADLDAGVTDLGP
-569 EITHFISAEDSPSG
+569 EITHFVSAEDSPSG

-603 VRQISN
+603 VRQIGN

>member
-1 MTFKMKGL
+1 MNLKMKGL
-9 AAAMICASFA
+9 AAAMICASFV

-32 TGPAGATGATGA
+32 TGPAGATGA

-68 DAEFDESATE
+68 DAAFDGSAAE
-78 IVDFDPATG
+78 IVDFDPSTG

-97 GVDVYSL
+97 GVDIYSL
-104 AAPANPTFSESIDV
+104 AAPANPTFVEELNV
-118 AADVAAAIDGV
+118 AADVAAAIDGI

-140 AIHGASNTMAVAIAA
+140 AIHSASNTMVAVIAA

-163 VAFYQTSDSTFLAA
+163 AAFYQASDGSFLAA

-201 GQPSDDFTVDP
+201 GQPSDDYTVDP

-222 GGAAAVTAND
+222 GGASTVTAANVTAVTFDGLAAAD
-232 VRTLGLLA
+232 IPGVR
-240 ETIDF
+240 I
-245 ATARQADPGIRFSG
+245 SG
-259 PGAIA
+259 PGGDIA
-264 ARALEPEYVTISD
+264 AALEPEYVAISD
-277 DSSTAYVSLQE
+277 NSATAYVSLQE
-288 NNAIVEVDLVEGAI
+288 NNAIAEVDLATGTLTDVW
-302 SGAFALGFKDHRLPG
+302 ALGFKDHRSPG
-317 NELDVT
+317 NELDVS
-323 NRDDVINIRNWPVF
+323 NRDDVINIRNWPVY

-342 DGIATY
+342 DSVATY
-348 TVNGVNYVLTANEG
+348 TVNGVPYVVTANEG
-362 DSRDYAAHVDEIR
+362 DSRDYAAHIDELRI
-375 VKDITDNGTNSID
+375 KDIGGTNSID

-398 ADYNQDGVVDASDF
+398 ADYDQDGDVDSTDF

-424 TDLGVTGANCDTT
+424 TDLGVTGANCDAT
-437 GTAPQNCTFEAFYSF
+437 GTEPQNCTYEALYAF
-452 GGRSFS
+452 GARSFS
-458 IFNADTEELVF
+458 IFNAESQTLVF
-469 DSGNDFERITAQR
+469 DSGNDFERITAER
-482 FPANFNAQNDSNNF
+482 NPAGFNASNDSNAG
-496 DSRSDDKGPEPEG
+496 DDRSDDKGPEPEG
-509 VELAVID
+509 VELAVIE

-531 MVYDVTEP
+531 MVYDITEP
-539 ERSEFVQYITNR
+539 ERAEFVQYVNDR

-569 EITHFISAEDSPSG
+569 EITHFVSAEDSPSG

-603 VRQISN
+603 VRNISN